1 VSTNQLR
8 RQDEENKNLREELER
23 AENREREHVT
33 KLREENHR
41 YTDLES
47 KVCLM
52 MSTQMLHNM
61 QYSFLYIY
69 FYIFSHTFF
78 PLLLISMK
86 MSFKFSDHLFRM
98 DKLVLSNI

>member
-1 VSTNQLR
+1 MSTNQLR

-52 MSTQMLHNM
+52 MPTQMPHNM
-61 QYSFLYIY
+61 LYSSLYIY
-69 FYIFSHTFF
+69 LVQTSTAPPPPPIAYIN
-78 PLLLISMK
+78 
-86 MSFKFSDHLFRM
+86 DN
-98 DKLVLSNI
+98 DCQVLRSSVQNG

>member
-8 RQDEENKNLREELER
+8 RQDEENKNLREELEK

-52 MSTQMLHNM
+52 MPTQMLHNM
-61 QYSFLYIY
+61 LYSVLYIY
-69 FYIFSHTFF
+69 LYIFVYFAQTFF
-78 PLLLISMK
+78 
-86 MSFKFSDHLFRM
+86 FSVAYIIDNEFQ
-98 DKLVLSNI
+98 VLRSSVQNG

>member
-1 VSTNQLR
+1 MSTNQLR

-47 KVCLM
+47 KVCLIM
-52 MSTQMLHNM
+52 TTQFVYFA
-61 QYSFLYIY
+61 QTPPPVAYIIDY
-69 FYIFSHTFF
+69 EFQ
-78 PLLLISMK
+78 
-86 MSFKFSDHLFRM
+86 
-98 DKLVLSNI
+98 VLRSSIQNG